1 MNPTFI
7 SVFIFTAYLLWCYF
21 MFGILKSVS
30 ASYYELAKMNKGF
43 IFTLVLWGFSLPVM
57 IAGDSAWFF
66 LAGSA
71 IFFVGAAPEYKYKLE
86 GDVHYAAAVLS
97 ILFGLIGIVDKGD
110 WEIALGL
117 AVGIALLRLV
127 KNYTYWQ
134 ELLAFNGITLYIIL
148 R

>member
-1 MNPTFI
+1 MNPAI
-7 SVFIFTAYLLWCYF
+7 YSILVFTPYLFGCYF
-21 MFGILKSVS
+21 LFGILKSVS
-30 ASYYELAKMNKGF
+30 ASYYEIKHKA
-43 IFTLVLWGFSLPVM
+43 IFTFVLWGFALPVM

-86 GDVHYAAAVLS
+86 GDVHYVAAVLS

-110 WEIALGL
+110 LEIALGL

-134 ELLAFNGITLYIIL
+134 ELLAFYGITLYIIL